1 MTAIILFPIGVL
13 VMFIGYCAMFG
24 FWIQRMH

>member
-1 MTAIILFPIGVL
+1 MTAIILFPFGVL
-13 VMFIGYCAMFG
+13 VMIIGYFALIG